1 VIPQID
7 KEIGISVYTTQSS
20 SVKGK
25 IKENQNDFL
34 VKEVL
39 SEKTINSFNNTEGHA
54 VYILKKSGLDTNHAL
69 SDVEKRYGLVLKS
82 LGLKDANA
90 QTEQYVYTYKKLK
103 PLAKIE
109 GQKFSLQL
117 VGFTPKPISKKQML
131 GNTFEIK
138 ISNLSESLPSFTG
151 DEKILN
157 FFGYQR
163 FGSKRPITHLV
174 GKAIVKG
181 EYTKAL
187 EYILSFSSK
196 YDSEKNNEIRK
207 LISKRKSEPEI
218 IDLVPYSMDIERNL
232 LKQLSNDEDP
242 KNAIRSIPLTMRR
255 FYIQAYQSFLFNKT
269 LSYAYEYEE
278 ELFSPI
284 DDDVCFNKNAE
295 IGKFQNELTQKLAIP
310 LIGHSYYKKSRFDYY
325 IKKVL
330 EDELLTPKDFFIKDF
345 QEISIDGGFR
355 NASIK
360 YENFNIEQNLI
371 KFQLQRGSYATIVL
385 REILKPENPLDCG
398 F

>member
-1 VIPQID
+1 MIPQID
-7 KEIGISVYTTQSS
+7 KEIGISIYTTHYP

-25 IKENQNDFL
+25 IKGNQNDFV

-54 VYILKKSGLDTNHAL
+54 VYLLKKSGLDTNHAL
-69 SDVEKRYGLVLKS
+69 SDIEKRYGLVLKS

-117 VGFTPKPISKKQML
+117 IGFTSKPISKKQML
-131 GNTFEIK
+131 GNIFEIK
-138 ISNLSESLPSFTG
+138 ISDLSESLPSFSE

-163 FGSKRPITHLV
+163 FGSRRPITHLV
-174 GKAIVKG
+174 GKSIVKG
-181 EYTKAL
+181 EYEKAL
-187 EYILSFSSK
+187 DYILGFSSK
-196 YDSEKNNEIRK
+196 YDSKKNNEIRK
-207 LISKRKSEPEI
+207 LISERKSESEI
-218 IDLVPYSMDIERNL
+218 IDLVPHSMDIERNI
-232 LKQLSNDEDP
+232 LKQLSNDKDP
-242 KNAIRSIPLTMRR
+242 KNAIRAIPLTMRR

-269 LSYAYEYEE
+269 LSHAYEYEE
-278 ELFSPI
+278 ELFVPI
-284 DDDVCFNKNAE
+284 DDDVCFDKNAE
-295 IGKFQNELTQKLAIP
+295 IGKFQNESTQKLAIP

-355 NASIK
+355 NSSIK
-360 YENFNIEQNLI
+360 YENFKIEQNLI

-385 REILKPENPLDCG
+385 REILKPDNPLDCG

>member
-7 KEIGISVYTTQSS
+7 KEIGISIYTTHYP

-25 IKENQNDFL
+25 IKGNQNDFV

-54 VYILKKSGLDTNHAL
+54 VYLLKKSGLDTNHAL
-69 SDVEKRYGLVLKS
+69 SDIEKRYGLVLKS

-117 VGFTPKPISKKQML
+117 IGFTSKPISKKQML
-131 GNTFEIK
+131 GNIFEIK
-138 ISNLSESLPSFTG
+138 ISDLSESLPSFSE

-163 FGSKRPITHLV
+163 FGSRRPITHLV
-174 GKAIVKG
+174 GKSIVKG
-181 EYTKAL
+181 EYEKAL
-187 EYILSFSSK
+187 DYILGFSSK
-196 YDSEKNNEIRK
+196 YDSKKNNEIRK
-207 LISKRKSEPEI
+207 LISERKSESEI
-218 IDLVPYSMDIERNL
+218 IDLVPHSMDIERNI
-232 LKQLSNDEDP
+232 LKQLSNDKDP
-242 KNAIRSIPLTMRR
+242 KNAIRAIPLTMRR

-269 LSYAYEYEE
+269 LSHAYEYEE
-278 ELFSPI
+278 ELFVPM
-284 DDDVCFNKNAE
+284 DDDVCFDKNAE
-295 IGKFQNELTQKLAIP
+295 IGKFQNESTQKLAIP

-355 NASIK
+355 NSSIK
-360 YENFNIEQNLI
+360 YENFKIEQNLI

-385 REILKPENPLDCG
+385 REILKPDNPLDCG